1 MVFKYHKS
9 NYIDIYSIKK
19 IDIRRKDKQKKRI
32 KNIFELYKNVFI
44 IFMESEYNSLLH
56 SLFLILMWIYKVNIY
71 SYSQKTLRFSVY
83 IDPIYNLIDWYKNT
97 NQNIFQCV
105 FRAEMHQNDFFY
117 FLKIIFEISTSK
129 LFKTYKKN

>member
-19 IDIRRKDKQKKRI
+19 IDIRRKDKQKKII

-56 SLFLILMWIYKVNIY
+56 SLFLILMWTYKVNIY
-71 SYSQKTLRFSVY
+71 SYS
-83 IDPIYNLIDWYKNT
+83 
-97 NQNIFQCV
+97 
-105 FRAEMHQNDFFY
+105 
-117 FLKIIFEISTSK
+117 
-129 LFKTYKKN
+129 

>member
-19 IDIRRKDKQKKRI
+19 IDIRRKDKQKK

-56 SLFLILMWIYKVNIY
+56 SLFLILMWTYKVNIY
-71 SYSQKTLRFSVY
+71 SYS
-83 IDPIYNLIDWYKNT
+83 
-97 NQNIFQCV
+97 
-105 FRAEMHQNDFFY
+105 
-117 FLKIIFEISTSK
+117 
-129 LFKTYKKN
+129 